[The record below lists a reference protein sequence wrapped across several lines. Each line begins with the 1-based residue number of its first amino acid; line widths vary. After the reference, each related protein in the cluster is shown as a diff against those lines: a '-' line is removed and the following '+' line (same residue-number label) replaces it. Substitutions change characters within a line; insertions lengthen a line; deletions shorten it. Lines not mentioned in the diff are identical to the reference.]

1 MDNEE
6 LTKENA
12 LLKEEIEILKEKL
25 KNYTAPKRSKKFYET
40 HKEEIKQK
48 VREYKE
54 KTNYNSNIP
63 KEKKKEYNRRAY
75 LKKKEKIEDGNNE
88 IKENE
93 IIYE

>member
-6 LTKENA
+6 LIKENA

-75 LKKKEKIEDGNNE
+75 LKKKEKIEDVNNE

-93 IIYE
+93 II

>member
-1 MDNEE
+1 MNNEQ
-6 LTKENA
+6 LIKENL
-12 LLKEEIEILKEKL
+12 LLKEEINLLKEKL

-63 KEKKKEYNRRAY
+63 KEKKQEYNKRAY
-75 LKKKEKIEDGNNE
+75 LKKKEKIEDNKNE

-93 IIYE
+93 NV

>member
-93 IIYE
+93 II

>member
-1 MDNEE
+1 MDNKE

-63 KEKKKEYNRRAY
+63 KKKKKKYNRRAY

-88 IKENE
+88 IKEN
-93 IIYE
+93 

>member
-1 MDNEE
+1 MNNEE
-6 LTKENA
+6 LIKENLA
-12 LLKEEIEILKEKL
+12 LRNEIETLKEKL

-63 KEKKKEYNRRAY
+63 KEKKQEYNKRAY
-75 LKKKEKIEDGNNE
+75 LKKKEKIEDNKNE
-88 IKENE
+88 IKENVN
-93 IIYE
+93 I

>member
-1 MDNEE
+1 MINEE
-6 LTKENA
+6 LIKENL
-12 LLKEEIEILKEKL
+12 LLKEEIDLLKEKL

-63 KEKKKEYNRRAY
+63 KEKKQEYNKRAY
-75 LKKKEKIEDGNNE
+75 LKKKEKIEDNKNE
-88 IKENE
+88 IKENVN
-93 IIYE
+93 I

>member
-88 IKENE
+88 IKEN
-93 IIYE
+93 

>member
-1 MDNEE
+1 MNNEE
-6 LTKENA
+6 LIKENLA
-12 LLKEEIEILKEKL
+12 LRNEIETLKEKL

-63 KEKKKEYNRRAY
+63 KEKKQEYNKRAY
-75 LKKKEKIEDGNNE
+75 LKKKEQIENTKNE
-88 IKENE
+88 IKDNEN
-93 IIYE
+93 I